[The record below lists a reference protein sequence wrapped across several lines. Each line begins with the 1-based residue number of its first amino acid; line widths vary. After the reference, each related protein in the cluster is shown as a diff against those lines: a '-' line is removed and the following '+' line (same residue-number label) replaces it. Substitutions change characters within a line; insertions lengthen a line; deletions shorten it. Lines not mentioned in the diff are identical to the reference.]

1 MTVHMFR
8 VVCDKPDSIGE
19 TQANQIVNQWLA
31 DNTPWTD
38 DPTPHEITLV
48 ENTPISDPPTH
59 FRGDVR
65 FEFTDD
71 KPALFEQIETDLNGI
86 ASWYRIGYHECDHDE
101 ETGSGCA
108 WDETRE
114 GGNVP
119 DSMPTFERY

>member
-38 DPTPHEITLV
+38 DPTPHETTLV
-48 ENTPISDPPTH
+48 ENTPISDRPPH

-71 KPALFEQIETDLNGI
+71 KPELLTQIETDLSGI
-86 ASWYRIGYHECDHDE
+86 ASWYRIGYHKCDHDE
-101 ETGSGCA
+101 TDATPCSWG
-108 WDETRE
+108 ETRE

-119 DSMPTFERY
+119 DSIPTF